1 MFSNF
6 KYYKKIQ
13 GFTSDLDLN
22 RTHYF
27 NELLVNMHVYT
38 SCKAP
43 QHILHEMPVL
53 KMPISKQV
61 VSTNVLFWGVMIQVF
76 YNQYVGQIWLL
87 RTSSSWGMKTSTNQ
101 YLLTHLLQSKF
112 LYSGP
117 YSFYRS
123 KKNTCNKN
131 SLTGLHVLSR
141 VKMHYIHVPVV
152 Q

>member
-76 YNQYVGQIWLL
+76 YNQYVGQI
-87 RTSSSWGMKTSTNQ
+87 SDC
-101 YLLTHLLQSKF
+101 Y
-112 LYSGP
+112 
-117 YSFYRS
+117 
-123 KKNTCNKN
+123 
-131 SLTGLHVLSR
+131 
-141 VKMHYIHVPVV
+141 VPVPLEV
-152 Q
+152 